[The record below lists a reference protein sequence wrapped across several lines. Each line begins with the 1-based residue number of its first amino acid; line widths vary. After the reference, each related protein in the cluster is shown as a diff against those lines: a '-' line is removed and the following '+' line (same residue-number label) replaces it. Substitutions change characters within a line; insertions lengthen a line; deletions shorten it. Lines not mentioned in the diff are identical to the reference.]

1 MWAPGKDFA
10 AYIPLY
16 AACQVPSV
24 IGEEDVSDRPIRQF
38 HGGSDDVVSIAP
50 CRTFYGRLRANGRDA
65 QLTEFPNV
73 WHLFDNP
80 AAPPRPSAVSIQTLR
95 SCDVREEVP
104 GVLVNTVTRRPFTWD
119 DSCVEKNTHIGYD
132 EAAMRAAHAAVR
144 DLLRTVFNLK

>member
-1 MWAPGKDFA
+1 MWASGRDFA

-16 AACQVPSV
+16 AACESPSV
-24 IGEEDVSDRPIRQF
+24 IGEEDVSDHPIHQF

-50 CRTFYGRLRANGRDA
+50 CRTLYERLRAKGKDA

-80 AAPPRPSAVSIQTLR
+80 AVRPGPLAVEIQ
-95 SCDVREEVP
+95 SMGACSVIEGNP
-104 GVLVNTVTRRPFTWD
+104 SVLINTATRQAFTWSD
-119 DSCVEKNTHIGYD
+119 ACVENHTHIGYD
-132 EAAMRAAHAAVR
+132 EAAMLATHAAVR